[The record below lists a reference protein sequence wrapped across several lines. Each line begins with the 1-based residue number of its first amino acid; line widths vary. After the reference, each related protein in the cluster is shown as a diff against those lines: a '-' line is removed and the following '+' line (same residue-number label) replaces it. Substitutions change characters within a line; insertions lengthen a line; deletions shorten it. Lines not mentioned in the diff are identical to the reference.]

1 MKNEAELQSVS
12 PSGLKS
18 RREFFK
24 ISGIAV
30 AGAGLLLSCN
40 NDDDNGGNP
49 QDSQLPGM
57 RNGVFDLGGGDLGI
71 LTYAYALEQLEAEF
85 STRVVT
91 ATGFTTAFDA
101 MEQQMMMDIYN
112 HEVVHREFFRNLLTD
127 LLPDPSTQLLPNL
140 QFNFGN
146 LNFSDRNAVLQMANT
161 LEETGIAAY
170 NGAGKYITDPENLN
184 IAGKIVSVEGRHASA
199 IRQLMNNDHSDFA
212 PTPLDPARSPSQIL
226 GEINNMNLIVTDFT
240 ATHLQ

>member
-1 MKNEAELQSVS
+1 MKKEELQQAI
-12 PSGLKS
+12 PAEIKS

-24 ISGIAV
+24 ISGLAV
-30 AGAGLLLSCN
+30 AGAGLLLTGCN
-40 NDDDNGGNP
+40 NDDDGTP
-49 QDSQLPGM
+49 SDSQLPGM
-57 RNGVFDLGGGDLGI
+57 RNGTFDLGGGDLGI

-91 ATGFTTAFDA
+91 ATGFTTAFNA
-101 MEQQMMMDIYN
+101 EEQQMMLDIYN
-112 HEVVHREFFRNLLTD
+112 HEVIHRATLRNLLNE
-127 LLPDPSTQLLPNL
+127 LLPDPSTQLLPDL

-184 IAGKIVSVEGRHASA
+184 LAGKIVSVEGRHASA
-199 IRQLMNNDHSDFA
+199 IRQLLNQDNMDFA
-212 PTPLDPARSPSQIL
+212 PTPLDPARPPSQIL
-226 GEINNMNLIVTDFT
+226 TEINNMNLITTDFT
-240 ATHLQ
+240 AMHLQ